1 MSTLTTPQSP
11 RALILATLLHAGVVV
26 AVLVFAWWSK
36 KKVEETPQI
45 FELVAGEGMDYQAKE
60 APTTAASA
68 PAIKVDVPQPLPPVV
83 TPKAQP
89 KVVETPPPPKVEPK
103 KETPP
108 PKKETPPPP
117 KVEKAPPVKIE
128 QAPPPKMK
136 FEDFARKHP
145 QKTPQA
151 KAPPP
156 IKAKTIDA
164 DSIAGRVAS
173 STTNT
178 VKAGAGGT
186 AMTAAEED
194 LWGRYQA
201 MLLQRIRAALLA
213 GGITDNRSARV
224 EFRLS
229 GGGAISNARIISP
242 SGSGEFDAA
251 VLQAFRSIG
260 ALGPPPT
267 GGAQT
272 LSVLVNL
279 HERT

>member
-11 RALILATLLHAGVVV
+11 RAFLLSTLLHVSVVV
-26 AVLVFAWWSK
+26 LLLLFAWWSK

-60 APTTAASA
+60 APTTAAAA

-89 KVVETPPPPKVEPK
+89 KAVETPPPPKVELK

-117 KVEKAPPVKIE
+117 KVDKAPPVKIE
-128 QAPPPKMK
+128 KAPPKMK
-136 FEDFARKHP
+136 FEDFAKKHP

-178 VKAGAGGT
+178 VKAGAAGT

-213 GGITDNRSARV
+213 AGIADNRSARV

-229 GGGAISNARIISP
+229 AGGAISNARIIRS

-272 LSVLVNL
+272 LAVEVNL